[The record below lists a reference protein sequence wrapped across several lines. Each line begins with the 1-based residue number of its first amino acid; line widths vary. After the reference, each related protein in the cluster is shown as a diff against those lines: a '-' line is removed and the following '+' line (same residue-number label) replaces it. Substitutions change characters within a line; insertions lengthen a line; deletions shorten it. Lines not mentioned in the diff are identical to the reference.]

1 MHSVPR
7 SPEPGFFV
15 ELRSNY
21 KDWPELDI
29 PDRRRVREELKLDFN
44 GVCAYCEQPC
54 VPTTRSHAS
63 KHEESVDHYKPRH
76 RCANLGLDWLNLVY
90 SCRRCNQAKDN
101 KWPELSDGTN
111 QSLVATNPRYTT
123 VSGYLS
129 PNEIAGQQTARDHI
143 DFNHATGE
151 IIPNDQMGPVEWSTA
166 KRTIVD
172 IDLNDISIGQ
182 NDPTRLPSRRRV
194 RLGRLVRSIS
204 QLNSMDEKAA
214 VMRSFTQPDQPFS
227 SFIFAWILESF
238 PEVL

>member
-29 PDRRRVREELKLDFN
+29 PDRRRVRDELKLDFN

-76 RCANLGLDWLNLVY
+76 GFHNLWLDWLNLVY